1 MDTKSTFKNGFIFT
15 FKFDSKVFATLER
28 LHLPHNSKQKEKVK
42 CAHSVLIIHHGS
54 KLHSENKS

>member
-15 FKFDSKVFATLER
+15 FDSKGFVTLER

-42 CAHSVLIIHHGS
+42 CAYSVLIIHQGS